1 MRHVIRHAYTMAYS
15 NAQLTALES
24 AISSGILR
32 VRYADRDVTYQ
43 STADMI
49 KLRNE
54 MRSELGVAVPAS
66 AKSRII
72 TFATGK
78 GL

>member
-1 MRHVIRHAYTMAYS
+1 MAYS
-15 NAQLTALES
+15 NAQLTALEN
-24 AISSGILR
+24 AIASGYLR

-49 KLRNE
+49 KLRDA
-54 MRSELGVAVPAS
+54 MRAELGVAAPAS
-66 AKSRII
+66 SRPRIV